1 MWQCASPNTVAF
13 SSLDGVGE
21 AFGFDR
27 ARSTEGFSGFD
38 GYGPGFGVGVVLGE
52 ENAGDLLASNTAG
65 LFDGVCEFQVALVL
79 S

>member
-1 MWQCASPNTVAF
+1 MWQGASPNTVAF

-21 AFGFDR
+21 ALGFDR
-27 ARSTEGFSGFD
+27 ARSTQGFSGFD
-38 GYGPGFGVGVVLGE
+38 GYSPGFGVRVILGE
-52 ENAGDLLASNTAG
+52 ENAGNLLTGNTAG

>member
-1 MWQCASPNTVAF
+1 MRECPGPNTVTLPT
-13 SSLDGVGE
+13 LDGVGE
-21 AFGFDR
+21 ALGFGG
-27 ARSTEGFSGFD
+27 AGSAQGFSGFD

-52 ENAGDLLASNTAG
+52 ENAGDFLTRNTAG

>member
-1 MWQCASPNTVAF
+1 MWQGAGPNTVTLAT
-13 SSLDGVGE
+13 LDSVGE

-27 ARSTEGFSGFD
+27 AGSAQGFSCFD
-38 GYGPGFGVGVVLGE
+38 GYGPGFGVGVILGE
-52 ENAGDLLASNTAG
+52 ENAGDLLTGNTAG

>member
-1 MWQCASPNTVAF
+1 MWQSAGPDTVTLPT
-13 SSLDGVGE
+13 LDSVGE
-21 AFGFDR
+21 AFGFGG
-27 ARSTEGFSGFD
+27 AGSAKGFSGFD

-52 ENAGDLLASNTAG
+52 ENAGDFLTGNTSG

>member
-1 MWQCASPNTVAF
+1 MWQSPGPDTVTLAT
-13 SSLDGVGE
+13 LNGVGE
-21 AFGFDR
+21 ALGFGGAGSAQR
-27 ARSTEGFSGFD
+27 FSGFD

-52 ENAGDLLASNTAG
+52 ENAGDFLTSNTAG

>member
-1 MWQCASPNTVAF
+1 MWKCASPDAVAF
-13 SSLDGVGE
+13 PTLDSVGE

-27 ARSTEGFSGFD
+27 AGSTQRFSGFD
-38 GYGPGFGVGVVLGE
+38 GYAPGFGVGVILGE
-52 ENAGDLLASNTAG
+52 ENAGDLLTGNTAG